1 MPFPWLGAHVGLT
14 FTRLFLLG
22 GLALYEE
29 CILVFVPRAVVMI
42 HGNNARGKSWSN
54 KYPNP
59 KSNQP

>member
-29 CILVFVPRAVVMI
+29 YILVFVPRAVEMI
-42 HGNNARGKSWSN
+42 HGNAWGK
-54 KYPNP
+54 KRVE
-59 KSNQP
+59 